1 MNFVVLA
8 GDVSVKEEATPG
20 GGPDEDSATDAGAA
34 AVGVAVDDDGDVE
47 MERGTK
53 RPHSGAGSDGGADN
67 ASRRRK
73 KKKKMPGPPLPKN
86 ALMQLNEIKPG
97 LVYNLVSQSG
107 ESALSLFGNTPY
119 YRVRFKVL

>member
-1 MNFVVLA
+1 MVHVLA
-8 GDVSVKEEATPG
+8 DDGAVQVKEVEPVEEGDDA
-20 GGPDEDSATDAGAA
+20 ATDA
-34 AVGVAVDDDGDVE
+34 AVDADGDTD

-53 RPHSGAGSDGGADN
+53 RHHSASNDADSN
-67 ASRRRK
+67 ARRRK

-107 ESALSLFGNTPY
+107 GTIF
-119 YRVRFKVL
+119 